1 MQTTNH
7 HLVFLFAVVSVLAVV
22 CCMLPAGCRRPQQV
36 ASGEYSHG
44 EFSTAFLEGRYQE
57 ALNLVEKELA
67 LAPRDSMKLLYHG
80 SCLAMLRRFEE
91 AVESFRMAD
100 VCSHSGFED
109 RTGLYLRATSLF
121 NVKAYVRAQ
130 QVLDS
135 LSRSFPRSRLAEQ
148 GQELA
153 LKIDKRLTEGIT
165 EANLNWYLDRGTKAY
180 DSGRPALAAEY
191 LEEYFLLAAKSGH
204 ENGGSPRANL
214 SLGGANLELGDATAA
229 LTYLQKV
236 PPDFSEWRA
245 GILTAFA
252 LKASGL
258 HEAALEMIR
267 TVFKNADTELVQA
280 RAERYVKEWTSE

>member
-1 MQTTNH
+1 
-7 HLVFLFAVVSVLAVV
+7 
-22 CCMLPAGCRRPQQV
+22 V
-36 ASGEYSHG
+36 ASGEYSRG
-44 EFSTAFLEGRYQE
+44 EFSTAFLEGRYQK
-57 ALNLVEKELA
+57 ALDLVEKELT
-67 LAPRDSMKLLYHG
+67 LAPRDPMKLLYRG

-100 VCSHSGFED
+100 VSSHAGFQD

-165 EANLNWYLDRGTKAY
+165 KANLNWYLDRGTKAY

-191 LEEYFLLAAKSGH
+191 LEEYFLLAARSGH
-204 ENGGSPRANL
+204 ENDASPRAHL

-229 LTYLQKV
+229 LTCLQKV
-236 PPDFSEWRA
+236 SPDSSEWRA

-252 LKASGL
+252 LKASGS
-258 HEAALEMIR
+258 HEAALEMMR
-267 TVFKNADTELVQA
+267 TVSKNADTESVQA
-280 RAERYVKEWTSE
+280 RAGRYVKQWTSQ